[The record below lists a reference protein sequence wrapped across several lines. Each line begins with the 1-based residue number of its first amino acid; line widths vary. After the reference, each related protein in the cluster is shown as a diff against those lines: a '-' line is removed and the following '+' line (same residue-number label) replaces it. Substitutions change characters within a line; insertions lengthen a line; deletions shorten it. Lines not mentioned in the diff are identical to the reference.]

1 MARFIVRRT
10 IFLLATLFA
19 VSVVAFVIPY
29 LGEADPARMILRAR
43 MGGELALDPA
53 AVEAVRR
60 QFGLDQPIHVQYLR
74 WLEAAVQGD
83 FGQSF
88 RDRLPV
94 GGIVIRALG
103 VSFLLALSA
112 LVLASVIAI
121 PLGVLAAVR
130 PGGRR
135 DSAIVTL
142 TQGLVALPEY
152 WLAPLGML
160 VFALWLGWLPAAG
173 WSSPVSIILPASVLS
188 LRPLA
193 YLLGVTRASMITVL
207 ESPYITAARSRGLS
221 QLLTLRRHALK
232 NSMVPVMTLF
242 SIWLAGTLGGSVV
255 IEVIFNIPGL
265 GRVMYDAV
273 VNADMPVLQA
283 GVIATVGLA
292 IVVNTLTDI
301 GYAILNP
308 AILVG
313 ESNG

>member
-1 MARFIVRRT
+1 VARFIVRRT
-10 IFLLATLFA
+10 VFLLATLFV
-19 VSVVAFVIPY
+19 VSVLAFVIPY
-29 LGEADPARMILRAR
+29 LSEQDPARMILRAR
-43 MGGELALDPA
+43 VSDQALDA
-53 AVEAVRR
+53 ATVEAVRR
-60 QFGLDQPIHVQYLR
+60 QFGLDQPIPIQYLR
-74 WLEAAVQGD
+74 WLEAAVKGD
-83 FGQSF
+83 FGKSF
-88 RDRLPV
+88 TNDQPV
-94 GGIVIRALG
+94 TDIIVRGIG
-103 VSFLLALSA
+103 VSFILALSA
-112 LVLASVIAI
+112 LVLATVIAV
-121 PLGVLAAVR
+121 PLGILAALK

-135 DSAIVTL
+135 DSAIILL

-160 VFALWLGWLPAAG
+160 VFALWLGLLPAAG
-173 WSSPVSIILPASVLS
+173 WNSPVSVILPASVLA

-221 QLLTLRRHALK
+221 QLMTLRRHGLK
-232 NSMVPVMTLF
+232 NAMVPVMTLF

-273 VNADMPVLQA
+273 VNADMPILQA

-292 IVVNTLTDI
+292 VVINTLTDI
-301 GYAILNP
+301 GYALLNP

-313 ESNG
+313 ESGG

>member
-1 MARFIVRRT
+1 MARFIIRRT

-19 VSVVAFVIPY
+19 VSVLAFVIPY
-29 LGEADPARMILRAR
+29 LGDQDPARMILRAR
-43 MGGELALDPA
+43 LGGELALDPA
-53 AVEAVRR
+53 TVEAVRR
-60 QFGLDQPIHVQYLR
+60 QFGLDQPIHIQYLR
-74 WLEAAVQGD
+74 WLEAAVSGD
-83 FGQSF
+83 FGTSF
-88 RDRLPV
+88 TNRQPV
-94 GGIVIRALG
+94 INIILRGLG
-103 VSFLLALSA
+103 VSFLLALAA
-112 LVLASVIAI
+112 LVLATIIAV
-121 PLGVLAAVR
+121 PLGILAALR
-130 PGGRR
+130 PGGKR
-135 DSAIVTL
+135 DSSIILL

-160 VFALWLGWLPAAG
+160 VFALWLGLLPAAG
-173 WSSPVSIILPASVLS
+173 WNSPVSVILPASVLA

-221 QLLTLRRHALK
+221 QLLTLRRHGLK
-232 NSMVPVMTLF
+232 NAMVPVMTLF

-273 VNADMPVLQA
+273 VNADMPILQA
-283 GVIATVGLA
+283 GVLATVGLA
-292 IVVNTLTDI
+292 IVINTITDI
-301 GYAILNP
+301 GYALLNP

>member
-1 MARFIVRRT
+1 MRRAF
-10 IFLLATLFA
+10 FLLATLFV
-19 VSVVAFVIPY
+19 VSVIAFALPY
-29 LGEADPARMILRAR
+29 LSDSDPARMILRAR
-43 MGGELALDPA
+43 VSDQALDPA

-60 QFGLDQPIHVQYLR
+60 QYGLDQPIPVQYVR
-74 WLEAAVQGD
+74 WLQAAVTGD
-83 FGQSF
+83 FGRSF
-88 RDRLPV
+88 TNDQPV
-94 GGIVIRALG
+94 GGVIVRALG
-103 VSFLLALSA
+103 VSFILALAA
-112 LVLASVIAI
+112 LVLATVIAV
-121 PLGVLAAVR
+121 PLGILAALK

-135 DSAIVTL
+135 DSSIILL

-160 VFALWLGWLPAAG
+160 VFALWLGLLPAAG
-173 WSSPVSIILPASVLS
+173 WNRPVSVILPASVLA

-221 QLLTLRRHALK
+221 QLLTLRRHGLK
-232 NSMVPVMTLF
+232 NAMVPVMTLF

-255 IEVIFNIPGL
+255 IEVIFAIPGL

-273 VNADMPVLQA
+273 TNADMPVLQA
-283 GVIATVGLA
+283 GILATVGLA

-301 GYAILNP
+301 GYAMLNP
-308 AILVG
+308 AIVVG

>member
-1 MARFIVRRT
+1 MIRFIIRRAV
-10 IFLLATLFA
+10 FLVATVFV
-19 VSVVAFVIPY
+19 VSVLAFVLPY
-29 LGEADPARMILRAR
+29 LSEADPARMILRAR

-53 AVEAVRR
+53 TVEALRR
-60 QFGLDQPIHVQYLR
+60 QFGLDQPIPVQYLR
-74 WLEAAVQGD
+74 WLEAAVTGD

-88 RDRLPV
+88 TNRQPV

-103 VSFLLALSA
+103 VSFLLALAA
-112 LVLASVIAI
+112 LLLATVIAV
-121 PLGVLAAVR
+121 PLGILAALR
-130 PGGRR
+130 PGGKR
-135 DSAIVTL
+135 DSLIMTL

-160 VFALWLGWLPAAG
+160 VFALWLGWLPM
-173 WSSPVSIILPASVLS
+173 SVILPASVLS

-232 NSMVPVMTLF
+232 NAMVPVMTLF

-292 IVVNTLTDI
+292 IVINTLTDI
-301 GYAILNP
+301 GYAVLNP

-313 ESNG
+313 ESSG

>member
-19 VSVVAFVIPY
+19 VSVLAFIIPY
-29 LGEADPARMILRAR
+29 LGEQDPARMILRAR
-43 MGGELALDPA
+43 LSDQALDPA
-53 AVEAVRR
+53 AVDAIRR
-60 QFGLDQPIHVQYLR
+60 QFGLDQPIHIQYLR

-83 FGQSF
+83 FGKSF
-88 RDRLPV
+88 TNNQPV
-94 GGIVIRALG
+94 IDIIVRGLG
-103 VSFLLALSA
+103 VSFILALAA
-112 LVLASVIAI
+112 LIVATIIAV
-121 PLGVLAAVR
+121 PLGILAALK

-135 DSAIVTL
+135 DSMIIML

-152 WLAPLGML
+152 WLAPLGIL
-160 VFALWLGWLPAAG
+160 VLALWLGLLPAAG
-173 WSSPVSIILPASVLS
+173 WNSPVSVILPAAVLS

-221 QLLTLRRHALK
+221 QLLTLKRHGLK
-232 NSMVPVMTLF
+232 NAMVPVVTLF

-273 VNADMPVLQA
+273 VNADMPILQA

-292 IVVNTLTDI
+292 IVINTLTDI
-301 GYAILNP
+301 GYAVLNP

-313 ESNG
+313 ESDG

>member
-1 MARFIVRRT
+1 MIRFIIRRT
-10 IFLLATLFA
+10 IFLLATVFV
-19 VSVVAFVIPY
+19 VSVLAFVIPY
-29 LGEADPARMILRAR
+29 LSEADPARMILRAR
-43 MGGELALDPA
+43 LGGELALDPA
-53 AVEAVRR
+53 TVEAVRR
-60 QFGLDQPIHVQYLR
+60 QYGLDQPIPVQYLR
-74 WLEAAVQGD
+74 WAEAAVTGD

-88 RDRLPV
+88 TNRQPV
-94 GGIVIRALG
+94 GGIVLRALG

-112 LVLASVIAI
+112 LVLATIIAV
-121 PLGVLAAVR
+121 PLGILAALR
-130 PGGRR
+130 PGGKR
-135 DSAIVTL
+135 DSLIMTL

-173 WSSPVSIILPASVLS
+173 WTSPMSVILPASVLA

-232 NSMVPVMTLF
+232 NAMVPVMTLF

-292 IVVNTLTDI
+292 IVINTLTDI
-301 GYAILNP
+301 GYAVANP

-313 ESNG
+313 ESRG